1 MTNELIIAI
10 IGTLILIAWLNI
22 LDKRIVNA
30 EDQIKS
36 LRRDTKELMEE
47 LENREKKYIEPQKNC
62 VESEKIHRAVKI

>member
-47 LENREKKYIEPQKNC
+47 QDKRENNPNYGIIKTQKQG
-62 VESEKIHRAVKI
+62 

>member
-1 MTNELIIAI
+1 MTNELIIATI
-10 IGTLILIAWLNI
+10 AILILIGWAQI
-22 LDKRIVNA
+22 LTTRMSDA
-30 EDQIKS
+30 EEQIKS